1 MTHLTIIDNL
11 VEIEQRKI
19 ELARNYTW
27 GLLELR

>member
-19 ELARNYTW
+19 ELDRNYTW